1 MFPSGAFSAIA
12 AAILGGGDELKGNLH
27 LEEFIRNVPDF
38 PEKGIQFKDITPL
51 VGNSDALETAVKAL
65 SGPFNGAGIDV
76 VVAIEARGYLLG
88 APVAMELGTG
98 LVPVRKVGRLPWH
111 TYRVDYA
118 LEYGSEAL
126 EMHRDAL
133 KEGARALLVDDVL
146 ATGGTMQATAKLVE
160 QCGGSVAG
168 MAVLI
173 ELAALRGRDR
183 LTDYDLHSL
192 IVF

>member
-1 MFPSGAFSAIA
+1 MK
-12 AAILGGGDELKGNLH
+12 DELW
-27 LEEFIRNVPDF
+27 LEDFIRNVPDF

-51 VGNSDALETAVKAL
+51 MGNPDALRTAVKGL
-65 SGPFNGAGIDV
+65 SEPFNGASIDV

-88 APVAMELGTG
+88 VPVAVELGTG
-98 LVPVRKVGRLPWH
+98 LVPVRKVGKLPWH

-118 LEYGSEAL
+118 LEYGSETL

-133 KEGARALLVDDVL
+133 KEGARVLIVDDVL

-160 QCGGSVAG
+160 QGGGLVAG

-173 ELAALRGRDR
+173 ELAFLKGRDK

>member
-1 MFPSGAFSAIA
+1 MKDD
-12 AAILGGGDELKGNLH
+12 LR
-27 LEEFIRNVPDF
+27 LEDFIRNVPDF

-51 VGNSDALETAVKAL
+51 IGNPDALRTVVKTL
-65 SGPFNGAGIDV
+65 SGIFNGANIGV

-88 APVAMELGTG
+88 APMAMELGVG
-98 LVPVRKVGRLPWH
+98 LVPVRKAGKLPWR
-111 TYRVDYA
+111 TYGVDYA
-118 LEYGSEAL
+118 LEYGSETL
-126 EMHRDAL
+126 EMHQDAL
-133 KEGARALLVDDVL
+133 KEGTRVLIVDDVL

-160 QCGGSVAG
+160 QGGGSVAG

-173 ELAALRGRDR
+173 ELAFLKGRDK

>member
-1 MFPSGAFSAIA
+1 MKDD
-12 AAILGGGDELKGNLH
+12 LR
-27 LEEFIRNVPDF
+27 LEDFIRNVPDF

-51 VGNSDALETAVKAL
+51 VGNPNALGTAVKAL
-65 SGPFNGAGIDV
+65 SRPFSGAGIEV

-88 APVAMELGTG
+88 APVAMELGIG
-98 LVPVRKVGRLPWH
+98 LVPVRKVGKLPWH

-118 LEYGSEAL
+118 LEYGSETL
-126 EMHRDAL
+126 EMHQDAL
-133 KEGARALLVDDVL
+133 KEGTRALIVDDVL
-146 ATGGTMQATAKLVE
+146 ATGGTMQAAAKLVE

-173 ELAALRGRDR
+173 ELAFLKGRDR
-183 LTDYDLHSL
+183 LTDYNLHSL

>member
-1 MFPSGAFSAIA
+1 MKDD
-12 AAILGGGDELKGNLH
+12 LW
-27 LEEFIRNVPDF
+27 LEDFIRNVPDF

-51 VGNSDALETAVKAL
+51 MGNPDALRAAVKGL

-88 APVAMELGTG
+88 VPVAVELGTG
-98 LVPVRKVGRLPWH
+98 LVPVRKVGKLPWH

-118 LEYGSEAL
+118 LEYGSETL

-133 KEGARALLVDDVL
+133 KEGARVLIVDDVL

-160 QCGGSVAG
+160 QGGGSVAG

-173 ELAALRGRDR
+173 ELAFLKGRDE

>member
-1 MFPSGAFSAIA
+1 MKDDLRPE
-12 AAILGGGDELKGNLH
+12 D
-27 LEEFIRNVPDF
+27 FIRNVPDF

-51 VGNSDALETAVKAL
+51 MGNPDALGSAVKAL
-65 SGPFNGAGIDV
+65 SGIFNGADIGV

-88 APVAMELGTG
+88 APMAMELGVG
-98 LVPVRKVGRLPWH
+98 LVPVRKAGKLPWH

-118 LEYGSEAL
+118 LEYGSETL
-126 EMHRDAL
+126 EMHQDAL
-133 KEGARALLVDDVL
+133 KEGTRALIVDDVL

-160 QCGGSVAG
+160 QGGGSVAG

-173 ELAALRGRDR
+173 ELAFLKGRDK

>member
-1 MFPSGAFSAIA
+1 MK
-12 AAILGGGDELKGNLH
+12 LKGDLR
-27 LEEFIRNVPDF
+27 LEDFIRNVPDF
-38 PEKGIQFKDITPL
+38 PEKGIQFKDVTPL
-51 VGNSDALETAVKAL
+51 VGNPDALGTAVKAL
-65 SGPFNGAGIDV
+65 SGLFNDAGIDV

-98 LVPVRKVGRLPWH
+98 LVPVRKVGKLPWH

-118 LEYGSEAL
+118 LEYGSETL

-160 QCGGSVAG
+160 QCGGLVAG

-173 ELAALRGRDR
+173 ELAALRGRDK
-183 LTDYDLHSL
+183 LKDYNLHSL